1 MPSRSGKRTNP
12 KLLPINTLLLPE
24 SLRSELKTPLGELY
38 RGEPTET
45 TAKLRDKLIV
55 KPPLLAVVGDFVAA
69 NVIAAGL
76 FPDIVVVDNKTLRAQ
91 IKPIVHGLKEVNVP
105 NEAATINAKAWL
117 ALRTA
122 VTLKR
127 RVAIVVEG
135 EEDLL
140 VLPLLAEMPLGS
152 VIAYGQ
158 PHEGLVAV
166 TVSEERR
173 DWARGFLNRMEMKRH
188 EAGSNINKD

>member
-1 MPSRSGKRTNP
+1 
-12 KLLPINTLLLPE
+12 
-24 SLRSELKTPLGELY
+24 LGELY

-76 FPDIVVVDNKTLRAQ
+76 FPDIVVVDNKTLRVQ
-91 IKPIVHGLKEVNVP
+91 IKPVVHGLKEVKVP

-127 RVAIVVEG
+127 RVAVVVEG

-173 DWARGFLNRMEMKRH
+173 DWARGFLNRMEMKRQ
-188 EAGSNINKD
+188 